1 MCQYTQATTHGCGH
15 LRTIALVTKRC
26 NDSQASGFTCPKLN
40 PPLPQVIADSKCWPC
55 LQAQMGPRQ
64 FRDFILDQL
73 VVSETSELEAL
84 RGREDWI
91 DVHRRE
97 RELRLAAKSAA
108 RVE

>member
-1 MCQYTQATTHGCGH
+1 M
-15 LRTIALVTKRC
+15 
-26 NDSQASGFTCPKLN
+26 
-40 PPLPQVIADSKCWPC
+40 
-55 LQAQMGPRQ
+55 QAQMGPRQ